1 MQAVCVAFRRVR
13 FEALQVRRK
22 CAGSTPSTFRAR
34 PFVLALTER
43 GFTYRS
49 AAVFPAATPA
59 ATSRATSFDLIISL
73 SLHIPDLPQ

>member
-34 PFVLALTER
+34 PFLLVLTER

-49 AAVFPAATPA
+49 AAVHQEKPTLVI
-59 ATSRATSFDLIISL
+59 RLIYRKFG
-73 SLHIPDLPQ
+73 